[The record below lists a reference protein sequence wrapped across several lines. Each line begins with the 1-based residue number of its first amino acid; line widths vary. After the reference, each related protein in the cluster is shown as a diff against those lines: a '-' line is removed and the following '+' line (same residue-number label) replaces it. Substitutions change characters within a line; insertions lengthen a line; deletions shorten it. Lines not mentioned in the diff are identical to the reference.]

1 MNWAVCKI
9 ICAPAVTPHQCLTNV
24 ISATVCPLTGINLL
38 LQYNLK
44 LTEIVAYGLQWLL
57 LFQFNSLCSKSWE
70 SNVAAMDNITL
81 TLSVTW
87 GRHVRHRH
95 ISDCASLHL
104 QINKRI
110 HSCSGLGLFFL
121 FSFSVCA
128 LFTVWQL
135 VSVTATASVSTRA
148 CARSARTWQPADT
161 ARAASPASTEIRP
174 TGAAASVS
182 IRRGRSVRH

>member
-1 MNWAVCKI
+1 MACSGY
-9 ICAPAVTPHQCLTNV
+9 C
-24 ISATVCPLTGINLL
+24 S
-38 LQYNLK
+38 
-44 LTEIVAYGLQWLL
+44 

-70 SNVAAMDNITL
+70 TNVAGMDNIML
-81 TLSVTW
+81 ILCVTW
-87 GRHVRHRH
+87 GRHVQHQQ
-95 ISDCASLHL
+95 ISDCTSLHL
-104 QINKRI
+104 QINKQI
-110 HSCSGLGLFFL
+110 NSCLGCLLKKTTGFFRV
-121 FSFSVCA
+121 FSVCA

-182 IRRGRSVRH
+182 IRRGRSVQH